1 MKERKETCLN
11 DQIVYESVLLQNKIN
26 SILEI
31 SFDTKN
37 VDSTIVPSPDNV
49 DADYGIFTGRYAPQ
63 IKEKIDAVKENII
76 SNNPVI
82 KDIELSG
89 AYLNFKLE
97 MGLFGKGVVDQ
108 VLKMGK
114 DYGKENIGK
123 GKTVVVDM
131 SAPNIAK
138 RMNYG
143 HLRSTIIG
151 DALSNMYRTEG
162 FTVIRD
168 NHIGDWGTQFGKMIT
183 AIKLWGNEEK
193 LLKAKDPIKV
203 LQNLYVKFHSEEKI
217 QSDKLRDQIKE
228 DLKQKGIENFPDLK
242 KAINDVENELMKRK
256 NIKRE
261 DLNQETI
268 LEDALDRV
276 VVSQLEKEGR
286 DWFLKLEK
294 GDPEAQR
301 IWKMCIELSMKEF
314 NQIYETLG
322 VDFEYTLGE
331 SFYQDKLQNVIKEA
345 NEKGIGKISEG
356 ALVID
361 LDDKKLGKVIIQKS
375 DGASV
380 YMTRDIATAIFRE
393 KEFKADRLVYVVGED
408 QKLYFKQL
416 FEILN
421 KLDYKIGN
429 NSKHIYF
436 GMVSLPEGKMS
447 TRKGR
452 VILLKDV
459 IEKGLKRAD
468 QILREKNPEFYKN
481 EELRNKTIKAI
492 AIGSLKWNDLGQDPK
507 REIIFDWDKALN
519 FEGYACPYV
528 QYTAVRAKSI
538 INSSGY
544 LVEEIKNKNIDK
556 GSFKDKIESKL
567 LKLLAEYPSI
577 IRKALETSNPS
588 KVASYIFEL
597 AKNYNNFYSSL
608 PVLNLKDESVKNSRL
623 KLTLATYQVISNA
636 LGILGIEVPDQM

>member
-1 MKERKETCLN
+1 MQERKETRLN
-11 DQIVYESVLLQNKIN
+11 NQIVYESVLLQNRID

-37 VDSTIVPSPDNV
+37 VDSIVVSSPDNV

-63 IKEKIDAVKENII
+63 IKEKIDTVKENIL

-82 KDIELSG
+82 KDIGLTGS
-89 AYLNFKLE
+89 YLNFKLE

-123 GKTVVVDM
+123 GKTVVIDM

-193 LLKAKDPIKV
+193 LLKAKD
-203 LQNLYVKFHSEEKI
+203 HSEEKI
-217 QSDKLRDQIKE
+217 QSDKLREEMKE
-228 DLKQKGIENFPDLK
+228 DVKQKGIEHFPDLN
-242 KAINDVENELMKRK
+242 KAINDVEIELMKRK
-256 NIKRE
+256 NIKKE

-276 VVSQLEKEGR
+276 IVSQLEKEGR

-294 GDPEAQR
+294 GDSEAQR
-301 IWKMCIELSMKEF
+301 IWKMCIDLSMKEF
-314 NQIYETLG
+314 NEIYKTLG

-331 SFYQDKLQNVIKEA
+331 SFYQDKLQDVIKEA
-345 NEKGIGKISEG
+345 REKGIGKVSEG
-356 ALVID
+356 ALIID

-421 KLDYKIGN
+421 QLGHRVGN
-429 NSKHIYF
+429 DSKHIYF

-468 QILREKNPEFYKN
+468 QILKEKNPEFYKN
-481 EELRNKTIKAI
+481 SNLRKESVKLI

-507 REIIFDWDKALN
+507 RGIVFDWDKALN
-519 FEGYACPYV
+519 FEGYAAPYI

-538 INSSGY
+538 LNNSGY
-544 LVEEIKNKNIDK
+544 TETEIKMKNINKD
-556 GSFKDKIESKL
+556 SFKENVEGKL
-567 LKLLAEYPSI
+567 IKLLAEYPTVIEKS
-577 IRKALETSNPS
+577 LEANNPS
-588 KVASYIFEL
+588 KIASYVFDL
-597 AKNYNNFYSSL
+597 AKSFNNFYTTL
-608 PVLNLKDESVKNSRL
+608 PVLKLEDKSIKDSRL
-623 KLTLATYQVISNA
+623 KLTLATQQVISNA
-636 LGILGIEVPDQM
+636 LGILGIQVPDQM